1 MVRDLDSLEN
11 YPNIWNTHSHEDK
24 RFDDLDKMLDNI
36 KDNLNI
42 IRDHSWDND
51 WITDERQQPEET
63 S

>member
-1 MVRDLDSLEN
+1 MME
-11 YPNIWNTHSHEDK
+11 YPDFFKITHSHEDK

-42 IRDHSWDND
+42 IRDPSWDDD
-51 WITDERQQPEET
+51 WIKDEQQPEET

>member
-1 MVRDLDSLEN
+1 MVIME
-11 YPNIWNTHSHEDK
+11 YPDFLKITHSHEDK

-42 IRDHSWDND
+42 IKDPFWDND
-51 WITDERQQPEET
+51 WIADEQQPEET

>member
-1 MVRDLDSLEN
+1 MVMME
-11 YPNIWNTHSHEDK
+11 YPDFFKITHSHEDK

-42 IRDHSWDND
+42 IRDPSWDDD
-51 WITDERQQPEET
+51 WIKDERQPEET

>member
-1 MVRDLDSLEN
+1 MVMME
-11 YPNIWNTHSHEDK
+11 YPDFFKITHSHEDK

-42 IRDHSWDND
+42 IRDPSWDDD
-51 WITDERQQPEET
+51 WIKDEQQPEET

>member
-1 MVRDLDSLEN
+1 ME
-11 YPNIWNTHSHEDK
+11 YPDFFKITHSHEDK

-42 IRDHSWDND
+42 IRESSWDND
-51 WITDERQQPEET
+51 WITDERQQHEET